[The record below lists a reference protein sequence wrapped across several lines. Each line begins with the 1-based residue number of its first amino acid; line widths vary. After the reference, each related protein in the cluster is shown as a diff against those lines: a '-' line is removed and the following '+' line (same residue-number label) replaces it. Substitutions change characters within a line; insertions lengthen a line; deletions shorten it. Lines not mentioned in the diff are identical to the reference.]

1 MQQCRVVRQATHIFD
16 GLERWP
22 THVAFLAGGRLER
35 LQRAQDIPELA
46 QDRLLE
52 LVERCACPRCPFR
65 PHAPLQLGR
74 CWPHLPAGR
83 GGSVSTLLQLKVWP
97 DATSIITLRQTS

>member
-1 MQQCRVVRQATHIFD
+1 MQQCRVGRQATHIFD

-52 LVERCACPRCPFR
+52 LVERCARPRCPSP
-65 PHAPLQLGR
+65 PHAPLQVGR
-74 CWPHLPAGR
+74 CWARLPAGR
-83 GGSVSTLLQLKVWP
+83 AGSVSTLFRYSRCGL
-97 DATSIITLRQTS
+97 IILLL

>member
-1 MQQCRVVRQATHIFD
+1 MQQGLVVRQATHIFD

-35 LQRAQDIPELA
+35 LQRARDIPELA

-52 LVERCACPRCPFR
+52 LVERCACPCYPSQ
-65 PHAPLQLGR
+65 PHAPTGRILLGA
-74 CWPHLPAGR
+74 PACRQGR
-83 GGSVSTLLQLKVWP
+83 KC
-97 DATSIITLRQTS
+97 